1 MCSGLTTRDGADS
14 TDRFQLLNNEKQAL
28 RGIVWVISVFWLSA
42 SFVCWLGEQQRTA
55 NSQNTEI
62 TEITEITEPTPISK
76 RRSLSYRCWFGDLR
90 VLRVLAVS
98 ELLVLAVSELRVL
111 ARRAT
116 ANSQNTEITEIT
128 EPTPISNQRSSWL
141 FVESGG

>member
-62 TEITEITEPTPISK
+62 TEVTHTK
-76 RRSLSYRCWFGDLR
+76 ARSAPKMCF
-90 VLRVLAVS
+90 
-98 ELLVLAVSELRVL
+98 
-111 ARRAT
+111 
-116 ANSQNTEITEIT
+116 
-128 EPTPISNQRSSWL
+128 
-141 FVESGG
+141 

>member
-76 RRSLSYRCWFGDLR
+76 RRS
-90 VLRVLAVS
+90 
-98 ELLVLAVSELRVL
+98 
-111 ARRAT
+111 
-116 ANSQNTEITEIT
+116 
-128 EPTPISNQRSSWL
+128 SWL